1 MTRGSDRFN
10 KFIQIMPELLQS
22 LKKSEAFEITDRTQ
36 TIPKSGVYVFYE
48 NNKPIYV
55 GRSNN
60 VKGRLLQHGRESS
73 GHNQA
78 TFAFILAKEQM
89 KVDKEAHKKAQI
101 TRKELEGAPGFEQEF
116 SEQRIRVRKMK
127 IRLIE
132 IDDQTTQALFEIY
145 AALVLETPY
154 NDFGTH

>member
-1 MTRGSDRFN
+1 MPFTRGVERFREAVRR
-10 KFIQIMPELLQS
+10 MPKLLRS
-22 LKKSEAFEITDRTQ
+22 LEESETIEISNVTG

-48 NNKPIYV
+48 NDKPIYV

-60 VKGRLLQHGRESS
+60 MRTRLRQHGRESS

-89 KVDKEAHKKAQI
+89 KVDKKAST
-101 TRKELEGAPGFEQEF
+101 TREQLEKAPGFEEAF
-116 SEQRIRVRKMK
+116 YEARRRVREMK
-127 IRLIE
+127 IRFIPIGDQ
-132 IDDQTTQALFEIY
+132 IDQALFEIY
-145 AALVLETPY
+145 AALALRTPY